1 MIPGCPASDRVRTRL
16 EAIVETLYKSCCG
29 LDVHKKVIVACL
41 RQTDESGKVGK
52 QVRTFG
58 TTTSELLSLSDWLV
72 EAGCTHVA
80 MEATGVYW
88 KPVYN
93 ILEGQ
98 MELLV
103 VNAQHIKAVP
113 GRKTDVK
120 DAEWIAELLQH
131 GLLKASFIPPQSQR
145 DLRDLTRYRT
155 TLVRERARIVNRL
168 QKVLED
174 ANLKLAGVATDMMGV
189 SGRAMLE
196 ALLAGQT
203 DTGQLAEL
211 AKGRLRKKIPQLK
224 EALTGRVREHHRFML
239 SEQLSHI
246 DYLDE
251 AIERLAAEIGERLR
265 PFEPEIQL
273 LDTLPGVNRQTAEEL
288 IAEIGTDMSRF
299 PDGHH
304 LASWAGMC
312 PGHNESGG
320 KRKSGKTRKGNRW
333 LRSTLVEAA
342 HGAAHTK
349 DTYLASQYHRLVGR
363 RGKKRALV
371 AVGHSLLV
379 ISHYVLKRRQA
390 YYDLGSN
397 YFEELHRQRLERNLV
412 KRLENLGYK
421 VTLEELSPAA

>member
-1 MIPGCPASDRVRTRL
+1 MEI
-16 EAIVETLYKSCCG
+16 LYRCCCG
-29 LDVHKKVIVACL
+29 LDVHKKMIVACL
-41 RQTDESGKVGK
+41 RWIDEAGKLAK

-113 GRKTDVK
+113 GRKTDIK
-120 DAEWIAELLQH
+120 DAEWIAQLLQH
-131 GLLKASFIPPQSQR
+131 GLLKSSFIPPQSQR

-174 ANLKLAGVATDMMGV
+174 ANLKLAGVATDVMGV

-251 AIERLAAEIGERLR
+251 AIERLNAEIGERLR
-265 PFEPEIQL
+265 PFDEEIQL
-273 LDTLPGVNRQTAEEL
+273 LDTIPGVNRHTAEEL
-288 IAEIGTDMSRF
+288 IAEIGADMSRF

-320 KRKSGKTRKGNRW
+320 KRKSGKTRKGNSW

-397 YFEELHRQRLERNLV
+397 YFEELHRQRMARNLV

-421 VTLEELSPAA
+421 VTLEALSPVA

>member
-1 MIPGCPASDRVRTRL
+1 MEI
-16 EAIVETLYKSCCG
+16 LYQSCCG
-29 LDVHKKVIVACL
+29 LDVHKKMIVACL
-41 RQTDESGKVGK
+41 RQTDETGKVGK

-58 TTTSELLSLSDWLV
+58 TTTSELLSLSDWLRG
-72 EAGCTHVA
+72 AGCTHVA

-174 ANLKLAGVATDMMGV
+174 ANLKLAGVATDVMGV

-203 DTGQLAEL
+203 DTAQLAEL

-246 DYLDE
+246 DYLEE
-251 AIERLAAEIGERLR
+251 AIERLNGEIGERLR

-273 LDTLPGVNRQTAEEL
+273 LDTIPGVNRQTAEEL
-288 IAEIGTDMSRF
+288 LAEIGADMSRF

-397 YFEELHRQRLERNLV
+397 YFEELHRQQLERNLV

-421 VTLEELSPAA
+421 VSLEALSPAA

>member
-1 MIPGCPASDRVRTRL
+1 M
-16 EAIVETLYKSCCG
+16 
-29 LDVHKKVIVACL
+29 
-41 RQTDESGKVGK
+41 
-52 QVRTFG
+52 RTFG
-58 TTTSELLSLSDWLV
+58 TTTSELLTLSDWLV

-131 GLLKASFIPPQSQR
+131 GLLRASFIPPQSQR

-174 ANLKLAGVATDMMGV
+174 ANLKLAGVATDVMGV

-211 AKGRLRKKIPQLK
+211 AKGRLRKKIPELK

-251 AIERLAAEIGERLR
+251 AIERLTAEIGERLR
-265 PFEPEIQL
+265 PFEEEIRL
-273 LDTLPGVNRQTAEEL
+273 LDTIPGINRQTAEEL

-320 KRKSGKTRKGNRW
+320 KRKSGKTRKGNGW

-397 YFEELHRQRLERNLV
+397 YFEELHRQRTERNLV

-421 VTLEELSPAA
+421 VTLEALSPAA

>member
-1 MIPGCPASDRVRTRL
+1 VRTRL
-16 EAIVETLYKSCCG
+16 EAIVEILYQSCCG
-29 LDVHKKVIVACL
+29 LDVHKKMIVACV
-41 RQTDESGKVGK
+41 RRADEAGKVGK

-120 DAEWIAELLQH
+120 DAEWIAQLLQH
-131 GLLKASFIPPQSQR
+131 GLLRASFIPPQSQR

-174 ANLKLAGVATDMMGV
+174 ANLKLAGVATDVMGV

-203 DTGQLAEL
+203 DTEQLAEL

-251 AIERLAAEIGERLR
+251 AIERLVAEIGERLR
-265 PFEPEIQL
+265 PFEEEIRL
-273 LDTLPGVNRQTAEEL
+273 LDTIPGINRQTAEEL
-288 IAEIGTDMSRF
+288 IAEIGADMSRF

-349 DTYLASQYHRLVGR
+349 DTYLAAQYHRLVGR
-363 RGKKRALV
+363 RGKKRAFV
-371 AVGHSLLV
+371 AVGHSLLI

-397 YFEELHRQRLERNLV
+397 YFEELHRQRMERNLV

-421 VTLEELSPAA
+421 VTLEALTPAA

>member
-1 MIPGCPASDRVRTRL
+1 MEI
-16 EAIVETLYKSCCG
+16 LYQSCCG
-29 LDVHKKVIVACL
+29 LDVHKKMIVACL
-41 RQTDESGKVGK
+41 RRTDETGTVGK

-58 TTTSELLSLSDWLV
+58 TTTSELMSLSDWLV

-98 MELLV
+98 IELLV

-120 DAEWIAELLQH
+120 DAEWVAELLQH

-174 ANLKLAGVATDMMGV
+174 ANLKLAGVATDVMGV

-203 DTGQLAEL
+203 DTEQLAEL

-251 AIERLAAEIGERLR
+251 AIERLAAEIGQRLR
-265 PFEPEIQL
+265 PFEEEIRL
-273 LDTLPGVNRQTAEEL
+273 LDTIPGINRQTAEEL
-288 IAEIGTDMSRF
+288 IAEIGADMSRF

-349 DTYLASQYHRLVGR
+349 DTYLASHYHRLVGR

-379 ISHYVLKRRQA
+379 ISHYVLKRREA

-421 VTLEELSPAA
+421 VTLEALSPAA

>member
-1 MIPGCPASDRVRTRL
+1 
-16 EAIVETLYKSCCG
+16 VEILYKSCCG
-29 LDVHKKVIVACL
+29 LDVHKKMIVACL
-41 RQTDESGKVGK
+41 RRTDEAGKVGK
-52 QVRTFG
+52 HVRTFG

-72 EAGCTHVA
+72 EAGCTHLA

-174 ANLKLAGVATDMMGV
+174 ANLKLAGVATDVMGV

-224 EALTGRVREHHRFML
+224 QALTGRVREHHRFML

-251 AIERLAAEIGERLR
+251 AIERLSVEIGERLH
-265 PFEPEIQL
+265 PFEPELQL
-273 LDTLPGVNRQTAEEL
+273 LDTIPGINRQTAEEL
-288 IAEIGTDMSRF
+288 VAEIGLDMSRF

-320 KRKSGKTRKGNRW
+320 KRRSGKTRKGNSW

-390 YYDLGSN
+390 YSDLGSN
-397 YFEELHRQRLERNLV
+397 YFDDLQRQRLERNLV
-412 KRLENLGYK
+412 QRLENLGYK
-421 VTLEELSPAA
+421 VTLEALSPAA

>member
-1 MIPGCPASDRVRTRL
+1 M
-16 EAIVETLYKSCCG
+16 ETLYQSCCG
-29 LDVHKKVIVACL
+29 LDVHKKMIVACL
-41 RQTDESGKVGK
+41 RRTSEVGKVDK

-174 ANLKLAGVATDMMGV
+174 ANLKLAGVATDVMGV

-251 AIERLAAEIGERLR
+251 AIERLKVEIGDRLR
-265 PFEPEIQL
+265 PVEPEIQL
-273 LDTLPGVNRQTAEEL
+273 LDTIPGVNRQTAEEL
-288 IAEIGTDMSRF
+288 IAEIGADMSRF

-349 DTYLASQYHRLVGR
+349 DTYLASRYHRLVGR

-397 YFEELHRQRLERNLV
+397 YFEELHRQRMERNLV

-421 VTLEELSPAA
+421 VTLEALSPAA

>member
-1 MIPGCPASDRVRTRL
+1 
-16 EAIVETLYKSCCG
+16 
-29 LDVHKKVIVACL
+29 
-41 RQTDESGKVGK
+41 
-52 QVRTFG
+52 
-58 TTTSELLSLSDWLV
+58 
-72 EAGCTHVA
+72 

-120 DAEWIAELLQH
+120 DAEWIVELLQH

-155 TLVRERARIVNRL
+155 TLVRERARMVNRL

-174 ANLKLAGVATDMMGV
+174 ANLKLAGVATDVMGV

-203 DTGQLAEL
+203 DTEQLAEL

-224 EALTGRVREHHRFML
+224 EALTGRVREHHRFLL

-265 PFEPEIQL
+265 PFEEEIRL
-273 LDTLPGVNRQTAEEL
+273 LDTIPGINRQTAEEL
-288 IAEIGTDMSRF
+288 IAEIGADMSRF

-320 KRKSGKTRKGNRW
+320 KRKSGKTRKGNCW

-371 AVGHSLLV
+371 AVGHSLLI

-397 YFEELHRQRLERNLV
+397 YFEELHRQRMERNLV

-421 VTLEELSPAA
+421 VTLEALSPAA

>member
-1 MIPGCPASDRVRTRL
+1 M
-16 EAIVETLYKSCCG
+16 
-29 LDVHKKVIVACL
+29 
-41 RQTDESGKVGK
+41 
-52 QVRTFG
+52 RTFG

-174 ANLKLAGVATDMMGV
+174 ANLKLAAVATDVMGV

-224 EALTGRVREHHRFML
+224 EALTGRVREHHRFLL

-251 AIERLAAEIGERLR
+251 AIERLAAEVGERLR

-273 LDTLPGVNRQTAEEL
+273 LDTIPGINRQTAEEL
-288 IAEIGTDMSRF
+288 IAEIGADMSRF

-333 LRSTLVEAA
+333 LRSTLIEAA

-371 AVGHSLLV
+371 AVGHSLLI

-397 YFEELHRQRLERNLV
+397 YFEDLHRQRVERNLV

-421 VTLEELSPAA
+421 VTLEALSPAA

>member
-1 MIPGCPASDRVRTRL
+1 VKTRQ
-16 EAIVETLYKSCCG
+16 EAIVEILYQSCCG
-29 LDVHKKVIVACL
+29 LDVHKKMIVACL
-41 RQTDESGKVGK
+41 RRADEAGKVGK

-120 DAEWIAELLQH
+120 DAEWIAQLLQH
-131 GLLKASFIPPQSQR
+131 GLLRASFIPPQSQR

-174 ANLKLAGVATDMMGV
+174 ANLKLAGVATDVMGV

-224 EALTGRVREHHRFML
+224 EALTGRVREPHRFML

-251 AIERLAAEIGERLR
+251 AIERLAAEIGQRLR

-273 LDTLPGVNRQTAEEL
+273 LDTIPGVNRQTAEEL
-288 IAEIGTDMSRF
+288 IAEIGADMSRF

-333 LRSTLVEAA
+333 LRSTLIEAA

-349 DTYLASQYHRLVGR
+349 DTYLASHYHRLVGR

-421 VTLEELSPAA
+421 VILEALSPAA

>member
-1 MIPGCPASDRVRTRL
+1 VKTRQ
-16 EAIVETLYKSCCG
+16 EAIVEILYQSCCG
-29 LDVHKKVIVACL
+29 LDVHKKMIVACL
-41 RQTDESGKVGK
+41 RRADEAGKVGK

-120 DAEWIAELLQH
+120 DAEWIAQLLQH
-131 GLLKASFIPPQSQR
+131 GLLRASFIPPQSQR

-155 TLVRERARIVNRL
+155 TRVRERARIVNRL

-174 ANLKLAGVATDMMGV
+174 ANLKLAGVATDVMGV

-224 EALTGRVREHHRFML
+224 EALTGRVREPHRFRL

-251 AIERLAAEIGERLR
+251 AIERLAAEIGQRLR

-273 LDTLPGVNRQTAEEL
+273 LDTIPGVNRQTAEEL
-288 IAEIGTDMSRF
+288 IAEIGADMSRF

-333 LRSTLVEAA
+333 LRSTLIEAA

-349 DTYLASQYHRLVGR
+349 DTYLASHYHRLVGR

-421 VTLEELSPAA
+421 VILEALSPAA